1 VSNQCFVCSSDEACL
16 SKLKEH
22 LAEQCYAARTSEG
35 YLIVSRHFLEFLGKH
50 HIVVGAATPAH
61 VEQYLKQAQRRYGQ
75 CHGHSPDYKGW
86 WSSRTA
92 SIHMLLRLVQ
102 GHWPPAATTAETQH
116 TICEGYTQ
124 WMTALRGITQT
135 TVSARCK
142 EACRFL
148 DWLGDG
154 PIEVRLANVAVPDVD
169 TYMKKRTASLRRHS
183 IPTVATNIRSFLR
196 WLHTSG
202 QTAWDLSPTVIVP
215 TLYACE
221 SIPSALQNQD
231 VKKVLSVAKKDPTPK
246 GIRDYAILMLLSAY
260 GMRAGE
266 ITALC
271 LGDVDWRKEVIRIY
285 HGKTGVTSYL
295 PLLHEVGEA
304 LLAYLQ
310 RARPKTSLREI
321 FLGCRAPYRS
331 FRGGNNL
338 YRLVERRLKAAGVI
352 AASKR
357 GSHTFRHT
365 RAVSM
370 LRAAVPVKEIGD
382 LLGHRTAD
390 STLPYLKL
398 ATEDLRAIAL
408 EIPKAVKA

>member
-1 VSNQCFVCSSDEACL
+1 MI
-16 SKLKEH
+16 
-22 LAEQCYAARTSEG
+22 G
-35 YLIVSRHFLEFLGKH
+35 SRLFLEFLAKNY
-50 HIVVGAATPAH
+50 IAVGAATPAH
-61 VEQYLKQAQRRYGQ
+61 VEQYLKQAEWRYRQ

-92 SIHMLLRLVQ
+92 GIHMLLRLVQ
-102 GHWPPAATTAETQH
+102 GHWPPVAMPPETRRK
-116 TICEGYTQ
+116 ICEGYTR
-124 WMTALRGITQT
+124 WLTVLSGITET

-154 PIEVRLANVAVPDVD
+154 PTEVRLTSLAVPDVD
-169 TYMKKRTASLRRHS
+169 TYMKQRTASLRRHS

-202 QTAWDLSPTVIVP
+202 QTGRDLSTTVIVP

-231 VKKVLSVAKKDPTPK
+231 VKKVLSIAKKDHTPK
-246 GIRDYAILMLLSAY
+246 GIRDYAILMLLSTY

-295 PLLHEVGEA
+295 RLLHQVGEA
-304 LLAYLQ
+304 LLAYSVTQWL
-310 RARPKTSLREI
+310 S
-321 FLGCRAPYRS
+321 
-331 FRGGNNL
+331 
-338 YRLVERRLKAAGVI
+338 
-352 AASKR
+352 
-357 GSHTFRHT
+357 
-365 RAVSM
+365 
-370 LRAAVPVKEIGD
+370 
-382 LLGHRTAD
+382 
-390 STLPYLKL
+390 
-398 ATEDLRAIAL
+398 
-408 EIPKAVKA
+408 